1 MKKAL
6 LVLLAIANIGYS
18 SAQFSYSFTATTGT
32 YTANATPTTLI
43 NSGVDDNISA
53 STPIGFNF
61 VFGCTTYTT
70 FTASSNGWIGLG
82 GAAFYSEAFNSLSTT
97 FDRPKI
103 APLWDDLATGSAGNV
118 NYKLTGTAPN
128 RILTV
133 EWKEM
138 EWRYTASVWAL
149 SFQCKL
155 YETSNRIEF
164 IYTRNGNATAN
175 TDTPDASIGLS
186 GAGAGEFYSLNGTGG
201 SPTASNVTET
211 STLNSK
217 PANGQIY
224 GWDNTSVMCSGT
236 PTGGT
241 SSASPASTSC
251 ATLTTTLTGAGMSTG
266 CGLSYQWQSSPNNST
281 WTNIAGATSATY
293 VATNS
298 ANTYYR
304 LVTTCSNSGLSANGA
319 STLVSFTGTTPVNDL
334 PCNAT
339 AMTIG
344 VSASGTNE
352 CAGSASEPTPP
363 ACWYNGSVNTV
374 WYSVTAP
381 ASGTMKIKTTLLS
394 SGTILQNTQIAVYS
408 GTCGSL
414 TYVNCNNDAPTC
426 GGYTPLNSELSLTGL
441 TPGATYFI
449 AVDGYYDQVGQF
461 EILAIDGSAT
471 FPLVPGQDCGV
482 SFPVCNSTMTIG
494 NPGYQSIGGQCD
506 NTGAAASECTSG
518 EANAVWYNMSIA
530 SAGTLNFDI
539 IPNDYGNPNPITGQ
553 ANAGYTSTGDE
564 TDYDWVLWKL
574 TGSGSTTCALIMSS
588 GGNASSACNFSYLG
602 VTGCSSS
609 GNAPAA
615 YGAGFDGAYEIGP
628 AVVAGET
635 YVLAIHNYSNSTSG
649 FTLQF
654 PSSGSPVAFT
664 PTTTLYWTGGA
675 NTTSA
680 TTSNNWGGCGIP
692 TCGLNAVVT
701 SASSFQPVLTP
712 GTYNV
717 NDITINAGSTLT
729 IQSGATLNVCGNFT
743 NNGNLVCQAGSTV
756 VFVGSG
762 TQNITGSFVGVD
774 GFHHLTINKTTGTV
788 VANNNVDIKGNF
800 LTNNGTSIFNANSK
814 YIKVGGNFTNN
825 NGNTTYTNTGSVAG
839 TLEFFGSAA
848 QTYNQGASQLDLN
861 FVVMNHSGP
870 GVDLATNMFIK
881 ATTGSLTLT
890 NGKINTAAFRVD
902 VANGTPACVT
912 TGNTNSYING
922 NLYRTLSGAAGSYD
936 FPLGTAT
943 LYERAN
949 INFTTATTIPR
960 LQSRFDSWGTP
971 ANHINGMSECATT
984 YNLLDENMGFWT
996 INASANPTS
1005 GTYNTTLYCTGATN
1019 TAGVAAWTVEKSQNS
1034 GATWILSGTC
1044 DPTSTAAIVK
1054 RNGMNG
1060 FSLFAAA
1067 QATNPLPVEL
1077 LGFYGYE
1084 DERINY
1090 LKWTT
1095 ASEINSDYFDV
1106 ERSKNGIEFY
1116 AIDQVDAAGN
1126 SNQEINY
1133 TATDENPYYPVTY
1146 YRVKQVDIDGDYYY
1160 TPIIAIESSSEEP
1173 LTVHQVYPNPT
1184 KEKLYVEFSLQKS
1197 EHAVIA
1203 ITDISGKVIHR
1214 IDVDC
1219 ATSNVVE
1226 FNSKQW
1232 LPGMYLIRITTDSGL
1247 TTMSRVEKL

>member
-6 LVLLAIANIGYS
+6 LVLLAIASIGYS
-18 SAQFSYSFTATTGT
+18 NAQISYTFTPTTGT
-32 YTANATPTTLI
+32 YTANASPTVLLA
-43 NSGVDDNISA
+43 SAVDDNISA
-53 STPIGFNF
+53 STAIGFNF

-82 GAAFYSEAFNSLSTT
+82 GAAFYSEAFNDLNTT

-103 APLWDDLATGSAGNV
+103 APLWDDLATGSGGNV

-128 RILTV
+128 RVLTV

-138 EWRYTASVWAL
+138 EWRYTATVWAL

-164 IYTRNGNATAN
+164 IYSRNGNATAN

-186 GAGAGEFYSLNGTGG
+186 GASSGQFYSLNGTGA
-201 SPTASNVTET
+201 SPTASTVTET
-211 STLNSK
+211 TTLNSK
-217 PANGQIY
+217 PATNQIY
-224 GWDNTSVMCSGT
+224 RWDNTSVFCTGT

-241 SSASPASTSC
+241 SSASPTSTSC
-251 ATLTTTLTGAGMSTG
+251 AVLSTTLTGAGMSTG
-266 CGLSYQWQSSPNNST
+266 CGLAYQWQSSPNNST
-281 WTNIAGATSATY
+281 WTNIAGANSVTY
-293 VATNS
+293 TATNS

-304 LVTTCSNSGLSANGA
+304 LVTTCSGSGLSANGT

-339 AMTIG
+339 AMTLGI
-344 VSASGTNE
+344 SASGTNE
-352 CAGSASEPTPP
+352 CAGSASEPAAP
-363 ACWYNGSVNTV
+363 ACWWNGGINTV
-374 WYSVTAP
+374 WYTIVAP
-381 ASGTMKIKTTLLS
+381 ASGTMKIKTTILS

-414 TYVNCNNDAPTC
+414 TYVDCNDDAPIC

-449 AVDGYYDQVGQF
+449 VVDGYYDQVGQF
-461 EILAIDGSAT
+461 ELLAIDGSSN
-471 FPLVPGQDCGV
+471 FPLVPGQDCGI

-518 EANAVWYNMSIA
+518 EANAVWYNMTIG

-553 ANAGYTSTGDE
+553 ANPLYTGVYDE

-574 TGSGSTTCALIMSS
+574 TGSASTTCALIMSS
-588 GGNASSACNFSYLG
+588 GGNASSACNFSGLG
-602 VTGCSSS
+602 VTGCSTS

-615 YGAGFDGAYEIGP
+615 YGASFDLAYEVGP

-635 YVLAIHNYSNSTSG
+635 YVLAIHNFSNSTSG

-675 NTTSA
+675 NTNSA
-680 TTSNNWGGCGIP
+680 TTSSNWGGCGIP

-701 SASSFQPVLTP
+701 AASSFQPILTP
-712 GTYNV
+712 GSYNV

-762 TQNITGSFVGVD
+762 TQTISGSFVGVD
-774 GFHHLTINKTTGTV
+774 GFHHMTVNKSTGTV
-788 VANNNVDIKGNF
+788 VANNNIDIKGNF
-800 LTNNGTSIFNANSK
+800 LTNNGTSIFNSNNK

-825 NGNTTYTNTGSVAG
+825 NGNTTYTTTGTTG

-861 FVVMNHSGP
+861 FVVMNHTGP

-890 NGKINTAAFRVD
+890 AGKINTAAFRVD

-912 TGNTNSYING
+912 VGNTTSYVNG

-936 FPLGTAT
+936 FPLGTST

-971 ANHINGMSECATT
+971 ANHINGLSECATT
-984 YNLLDENMGFWT
+984 YNVLDENMGFWT

-1034 GATWILSGTC
+1034 GVSWILNGTC

-1067 QATNPLPVEL
+1067 QATTPLPVEL

-1095 ASEINSDYFDV
+1095 ASEINTDFFAV
-1106 ERSKNGIEFY
+1106 ERSKNGNDFY
-1116 AIDQVDAAGN
+1116 AIQQVEAATN
-1126 SNQEINY
+1126 SNQIINY
-1133 TATDENPYYPVTY
+1133 NTTDEKPYYPVTY
-1146 YRVKQVDIDGDYYY
+1146 YRVKQVDLNGDYYY

-1184 KEKLYVEFSLQKS
+1184 KEKLFVEFSLEKS

-1203 ITDISGKVIHR
+1203 ITDISGKVIHQV
-1214 IDVDC
+1214 DLDC